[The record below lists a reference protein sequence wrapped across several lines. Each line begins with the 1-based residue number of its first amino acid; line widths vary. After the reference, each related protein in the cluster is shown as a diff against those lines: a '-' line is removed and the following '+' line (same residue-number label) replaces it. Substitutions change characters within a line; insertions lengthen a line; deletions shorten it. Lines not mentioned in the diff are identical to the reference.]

1 MKGPL
6 VTSPSH
12 LSDNLELL
20 AHETSLLLQT
30 AGTLDDHSVRA
41 GSLCEGW
48 TRAHVLSH
56 LARNA
61 DALANLVSWASTGI
75 PVAMYASPESREAD
89 IQDGSTREASEI
101 LTDLTESAARFASAA
116 RGLAGP
122 PEDVEV
128 EMRHGRRVPGGV
140 LPTLRLQEVVFHHA
154 DLDAGYTFADTDPG
168 FVRRAIGNAAE
179 RMRAGSPGLSVLLVG
194 DDAQSWKLA
203 EGTQHVTGT
212 NAALLSWLARGNA
225 GGVTSE
231 QPLPQLP
238 AWG

>member
-1 MKGPL
+1 M
-6 VTSPSH
+6 TSPAH

-30 AGTLDDHSVRA
+30 AGTLDDQAIRA
-41 GSLCEGW
+41 DSLCQGW

-56 LARNA
+56 IARNA
-61 DALANLVSWASTGI
+61 DALANLVSWAITGI

-89 IQDGSTREASEI
+89 IQEGSTRGAREI
-101 LTDLTESAARFASAA
+101 LTDLSESAARFASAA
-116 RGLAGP
+116 PRLAGP
-122 PEDVEV
+122 PEQVEV
-128 EMRHGRRVPGGV
+128 EMRHGRTVPGSR
-140 LPTLRLQEVVFHHA
+140 LPTLRLMEVVFHHA
-154 DLDAGYTFADTDPG
+154 DLDAGYTFADADPG

-179 RMRAGSPGLSVLLVG
+179 RMRSGSPGLSVLLVG
-194 DDAQSWKLA
+194 DDAQSWKLG
-203 EGTQHVTGT
+203 EGAQEVAGT
-212 NAALLSWLARGNA
+212 NAALLSWLARGHD